1 MKRFIS
7 LLIVFFFSQIGLA
20 QVTYTPISQLRF
32 NNSLGV
38 PIDSGNIFTIRG
50 IVTVGN
56 EFNSPSYIQDNT
68 AGIAVFARGSGLF
81 SSSVKIG
88 DSVEV
93 TGKLT
98 HFRGLT
104 QFDPVYSFQKFDS
117 NKVVDPILL
126 TINDIKSQDWN
137 GYEAYEGMLVRINN
151 VTVSASGTWAGNTNY
166 TISDT
171 TGSMTLRIV
180 NGTNLVGQTIP
191 TGKFDVIGAL
201 GAFKTTAPYDATSYQ
216 LLPRNVYDII
226 TDLKP
231 FILRPIVV
239 SQVTQN
245 SFKVYFETM
254 HEGNT
259 EVRYGLTQDL
269 EIGSFIDNALTKYH
283 QITIYGLQPGT
294 RYYFRVYST
303 NQYGTSEG
311 PLETVFTSTQS
322 GGTSKINVYFN
333 SSVDNSVAIPG
344 NLAKGNINL
353 TEKLIERINA
363 AEYSIDMC
371 VYSFY
376 NQPAIVNALIA
387 ARNRGVKVRIV
398 YDKRATQNSMQ
409 QLINAGFLISK
420 RPSSGDGIMHNK
432 FLIFDARD
440 NNPAND
446 WVWTGSWNLSAD
458 ESSWINNVIEIND
471 PATAQAYTIEFEEM
485 WGSNTDIPD
494 PSQAKFGPNK
504 TDNTPHFFE
513 VDGKSIQLYF
523 SPSDRTTSKINA
535 TLASADS
542 SIFFGLLTFTRS
554 DLANTIALKSNS
566 GVLVRGI
573 IDNVNDTGSQYL
585 FLKNYGEVFDYNLSG
600 TLHHKYGIVDASWV
614 NLEPYV
620 ITGSHNWSN
629 SAETV
634 NDENTLIIKDIFIAN
649 QYMQEFKKRYNELGG
664 TGTFTIPIIQEV
676 RDKFVPYSVELHQ
689 NYPNPF
695 NPITTI
701 SFTLPEKSNA
711 KIILYDVLGKQV
723 KTIYDGLAEAGKTA
737 VDFRADGLPSG
748 VYYYTLYVDGHT
760 ISRKMVLLK

>member
-1 MKRFIS
+1 MKRFFVGLI
-7 LLIVFFFSQIGLA
+7 LLINQLVFAQI
-20 QVTYTPISQLRF
+20 TYTPISQLRF
-32 NNSLGV
+32 NNSSGV
-38 PIDSGNIFTIRG
+38 PIDSGNIFTIG
-50 IVTVGN
+50 GVVTVGN

-68 AGIAVFARGSGLF
+68 AGIAIYARGSGLF

-88 DSVEV
+88 DSVSV

-104 QFDPVYSFQKFDS
+104 QFDPVYSFQKLDS
-117 NKVVDPILL
+117 NKTVEPLIL

-180 NGTNLVGQTIP
+180 NGTNLVGQSIP
-191 TGKFDVIGAL
+191 SGKFDVIGAL
-201 GAFKTTAPYDATSYQ
+201 GAFKTAPPYDATSYQ

-239 SQVTQN
+239 SQVTQQ

-259 EVRYGLTQDL
+259 EVRYGLTQSL
-269 EIGSFIDNALTKYH
+269 EIGTFIDNTPTKYH
-283 QITIYGLQPGT
+283 QIVVSGLQPST

-311 PLETVFTSTQS
+311 PLEQVITSS
-322 GGTSKINVYFN
+322 NGSNVGIINVYFN
-333 SSVDNSVAIPG
+333 SSVDHSVAIPG
-344 NLAKGNINL
+344 NQAKGNINL
-353 TEKLIERINA
+353 TEKLLERINA

-376 NQPAIVNALIA
+376 NQPSIVNALIS

-398 YDKRATQNSMQ
+398 YDKRVTQNSMQ

-420 RPSSGDGIMHNK
+420 RPSSDGIMHNK

-440 NNPAND
+440 QNPNND

-458 ESSWINNVIEIND
+458 ESAWINNVIEIND
-471 PATAQAYTIEFEEM
+471 FALAQAYTKEFEEM
-485 WGSNTDIPD
+485 WGSNTDTPN
-494 PSQAKFGPNK
+494 PSLAKFGPHK
-504 TDNTPHFFE
+504 TDNTPHFFTIS
-513 VDGKSIQLYF
+513 GKEFQLYF
-523 SPSDRTTSKINA
+523 SPSDQTTSKIRN
-535 TLASADS
+535 TLATADS
-542 SIFFGLLTFTRS
+542 TIFFALLTFTRS
-554 DLANTIALKSNS
+554 DIANTIASRVNS
-566 GVLVRGI
+566 GVKLRGI
-573 IDNVNDTGSQYL
+573 IDNVNDIGSQFL
-585 FLKNYGEVFDYNLSG
+585 FLKNYGEVFDYNLAG
-600 TLHHKYGIVDASWV
+600 TLHHKYGIVDASWQTFV
-614 NLEPYV
+614 PYV

-629 SAETV
+629 AAEND

-649 QYMQEFKKRYNELGG
+649 QYMQEFKKRYNDLGG
-664 TGTFTIPIIQEV
+664 TGTFTIPILQDV
-676 RDKFVPYSVELHQ
+676 KDKFIPYNVELYQ

-701 SFTLPEKSNA
+701 SFTLPQKSEA
-711 KIILYDVLGKQV
+711 RIILYDVLGKEI
-723 KTIYDGLAEAGKTA
+723 KTIYDGIAEAGKTV

-748 VYYYTLYVDGHT
+748 VYYYTLYVNNT
-760 ISRKMVLLK
+760 TLSRKMVLLK

>member
-1 MKRFIS
+1 MKKFFAG
-7 LLIVFFFSQIGLA
+7 LILIIYQLIFA

-32 NNSLGV
+32 NNSSGV
-38 PIDSGNIFTIRG
+38 PVDSGNIFTIKG
-50 IVTVGN
+50 VVTVGN

-68 AGIAVFARGSGLF
+68 AGIAIYARGSGLF
-81 SSSVKIG
+81 SASVKIG
-88 DSVEV
+88 DSVTV

-104 QFDPVYSFQKFDS
+104 QFDPVYSFQKLDS
-117 NKVVDPILL
+117 NKTVEPLIL

-191 TGKFDVIGAL
+191 PGKFDVIGAL
-201 GAFKTTAPYDATSYQ
+201 GAFKTAPPYDATSYQ

-239 SQVTQN
+239 SQVTQQ

-259 EVRYGLTQDL
+259 EVRYGLTQSL
-269 EIGSFIDNALTKYH
+269 EIGTFIDNTPTKYH
-283 QITIYGLQPGT
+283 QIVVSGLQPST

-311 PLETVFTSTQS
+311 PLEQVITSS
-322 GGTSKINVYFN
+322 NGSNVGKINVYFN
-333 SSVDNSVAIPG
+333 SSVDHSVAIPG
-344 NLAKGNINL
+344 NEAKGNINL
-353 TEKLIERINA
+353 TDKLLERINA

-376 NQPAIVNALIA
+376 NQPAIVNALIS

-398 YDKRATQNSMQ
+398 YDKRTTQNSMQ

-420 RPSSGDGIMHNK
+420 RPSGDGIMHNK

-440 NNPAND
+440 QNPSND

-458 ESSWINNVIEIND
+458 ESAWINNVIEIND
-471 PATAQAYTIEFEEM
+471 FALAQAYTKEFEEM
-485 WGSNTDIPD
+485 WGSNTDTPN
-494 PSQAKFGPNK
+494 SSLAKFGPYK
-504 TDNTPHFFE
+504 TDNTPHFFTIS
-513 VDGKSIQLYF
+513 GKEFQLYF
-523 SPSDRTTSKINA
+523 SPSDQTTSKIRN
-535 TLASADS
+535 TLATADS
-542 SIFFGLLTFTRS
+542 TIFFALLTFTRS
-554 DLANTIALKSNS
+554 DIANTIVSRVNS
-566 GVLVRGI
+566 GVKLRGI
-573 IDNVNDTGSQYL
+573 IDNVNDSGSQFL
-585 FLKNYGEVFDYNLSG
+585 FLQNYGEVFDYNLAG
-600 TLHHKYGIVDASWV
+600 TLHHKYGIVDASWQT
-614 NLEPYV
+614 LDPYV

-629 SAETV
+629 AAEND

-649 QYMQEFKKRYNELGG
+649 QYMQEFKKRYNDLGG
-664 TGTFTIPIIQEV
+664 TGTFTIPILQDV
-676 RDKFVPYSVELHQ
+676 KDKFIPYKVELYQ

-701 SFTLPEKSNA
+701 SFTLPQKSEA
-711 KIILYDVLGKQV
+711 KIILFDVLGKEI
-723 KTIYDGLAEAGKTA
+723 KTIYNGIADAGKTV

-748 VYYYTLYVDGHT
+748 VYYYTLYVNNT
-760 ISRKMVLLK
+760 SLSRKMVLMK